1 MKKNLQKGFT
11 LIELMI
17 VVAII
22 AILAAIA
29 IPAYQN
35 YIAKSQF
42 SESQTVADGIKLAT
56 SEWYA
61 QHGQCPKLGQ
71 DAGFPMTAAS
81 YAGKYV
87 ASADISAGDYA
98 TNPTCNIEVTFKGA
112 GSVSKGLTGAVAKFQ
127 GYTVGGN
134 FNWKCSATA
143 IDDKYLPSVC
153 QSK

>member
-1 MKKNLQKGFT
+1 MKNLQKGFT

-35 YIAKSQF
+35 YVAKSQF
-42 SESQTVADGIKLAT
+42 SESQTVADGIKTAVAEYWTQKGACPVLGT
-56 SEWYA
+56 S
-61 QHGQCPKLGQ
+61 
-71 DAGFPMTAAS
+71 AGFPKAAAS

-87 ASADISAGDYA
+87 KEADIANGTATKSA
-98 TNPTCNIEVTFKGA
+98 TCDITVTFKPA
-112 GSVSKGLTGAVAKFQ
+112 GSVSKGIAGGVATFK
-127 GYTVGGN
+127 GSEDGGN
-134 FNWKCSATA
+134 FSWACSANV
-143 IDDKYLPSVC
+143 DDKYLPAAC

>member
-42 SESQTVADGIKLAT
+42 SESQTVADGIKLST

-61 QHGQCPKLGQ
+61 QHGECPELSKA
-71 DAGFPMTAAS
+71 AGFPSAPES

-87 ASADISAGDYA
+87 AKAEIA
-98 TNPTCNIEVTFKGA
+98 TGTFASNPTCDIKVTFKGA
-112 GSVSKGLTGAVAKFQ
+112 GSVSKGLTAHEALFQ

-134 FNWKCSATA
+134 FNWKCSAKD

>member
-1 MKKNLQKGFT
+1 MKKNVQKGFT

-35 YIAKSQF
+35 YITKSQF
-42 SESQTVADGIKLAT
+42 SESQTIAAGIETQAGI
-56 SEWYA
+56 YYGG
-61 QHGQCPKLGQ
+61 HGICPKFDGTS
-71 DAGFPMTAAS
+71 AGFPTAPES

-87 ASADISAGDYA
+87 AKAEIAANSASNGMCTI
-98 TNPTCNIEVTFKGA
+98 TLTFKGE
-112 GSVSKGLTGAVAKFQ
+112 GSVSKPLTDKEAKFE
-127 GYTVGGN
+127 GTIVGGN
-134 FNWKCSATA
+134 TIWKCSASTV
-143 IDDKYLPSVC
+143 DDKYLPQAC

>member
-42 SESQTVADGIKLAT
+42 SESQTVSDGIKLAT
-56 SEWYA
+56 AEWYA

-71 DAGFPMTAAS
+71 DAGFPLAAAS

-87 ASADISAGDYA
+87 KEADIVAGTYA
-98 TNPTCNIEVTFKGA
+98 TNPTCDIKVTFKAA
-112 GSVSKGLTGAVAKFQ
+112 GSVSKGLTDAVALFQ

-134 FNWKCSATA
+134 FNWKCSATT

>member
-35 YIAKSQF
+35 YVAKSQF
-42 SESQTVADGIKLAT
+42 SESQTVADGIKTAVAEYWT
-56 SEWYA
+56 QA
-61 QHGQCPKLGQ
+61 GACPELGTTP
-71 DAGFPMTAAS
+71 GFPGAAAS

-87 ASADISAGDYA
+87 AEASISQNTDTDG
-98 TNPTCNIEVTFKGA
+98 TCTIAVKFKKA
-112 GSVSKGLTGAVAKFQ
+112 GSVSAGIAEKTATFKGSEA
-127 GYTVGGN
+127 GGN
-134 FNWKCSATA
+134 FAWVCTSDA
-143 IDDKYLPSVC
+143 DQKYLPQAC
-153 QSK
+153 QTP